1 MIREEKRWITPAPVE
16 LPEFVGE
23 VQEETT
29 AGAVEGDL
37 TLDGD
42 ERKKPPDTESPDTEP
57 VEKPVEKPVE
67 RPADKP
73 VADPVADPVAEP
85 VAKPVEKPVDKPA
98 DKPVAEPVAL
108 PDIDPI
114 WQPWGATQPQK
125 PPSLIDKSKPVA
137 PKVETPT
144 SKSTPIADFFG
155 RLSEAATGGKT
166 GIEGSGE
173 TISRLFGGSET
184 ARKVGEGLAK
194 AGQKLAEA
202 EIGVLKQAG
211 TMGLWGIFTGVSS
224 VNKSPEIPKATQTP
238 KGSGNVID
246 IKDYLKAVGK

>member
-1 MIREEKRWITPAPVE
+1 MIREEKRWISPAPVV

-29 AGAVEGDL
+29 ASAVAGDDL

-42 ERKKPPDTESPDTEP
+42 ERKKPPDTKSPDTEP
-57 VEKPVEKPVE
+57 VEKPVERPV
-67 RPADKP
+67 DKP

-85 VAKPVEKPVDKPA
+85 VAKPVEKPVDKPV
-98 DKPVAEPVAL
+98 DKPVAEPVEL

-211 TMGLWGIFTGVSS
+211 TMGLWGIFTGGSS
-224 VNKSPEIPKATQTP
+224 VNKSPETP
-238 KGSGNVID
+238 KPAPQTKGAEKVIN